1 MVVKLTYINVMSSQA
16 FQISVMNNN
25 RLAIL
30 KLGSCIVKSNKKAWE
45 RSFFNIIRIVQLL
58 KDGRKCR

>member
-1 MVVKLTYINVMSSQA
+1 MVVKLTNINVMSSQA

-25 RLAIL
+25 RFAIL

-45 RSFFNIIRIVQLL
+45 RLLFNVKKIVQLL
-58 KDGRKCR
+58 KDGQKC